1 MTFCES
7 SHHEAHPDTATGAAR
22 SAPDVHTLVDS
33 RYRLHAHPSS
43 LIDWVVWGPAQ
54 GDVQYRENRRV
65 LRIIR
70 INIMLRIIR
79 IVLLGGSRPVVTVST
94 GNENCV

>member
-1 MTFCES
+1 MALTQFIPPTRAEMKFCES

-43 LIDWVVWGPAQ
+43 LI
-54 GDVQYRENRRV
+54 
-65 LRIIR
+65 
-70 INIMLRIIR
+70 
-79 IVLLGGSRPVVTVST
+79 GSSGV
-94 GNENCV
+94 